1 LVLRTTS
8 SASTTSSTKPKSKPR
23 ASRLSPASSEGCIQN
38 KRTAQGGSFL
48 FNWSGIKDS
57 NLRPRGPKPR
67 ALANCANP
75 RRICVTTGA
84 NYNKRLQLLLDYQ
97 LSQRRQVLYN
107 KYEMKYASIFVTIL
121 LVWIAVILM
130 ALTTHN
136 ETQIFEL
143 YLAVIAN
150 TVILFLIGFARR

>member
-1 LVLRTTS
+1 
-8 SASTTSSTKPKSKPR
+8 
-23 ASRLSPASSEGCIQN
+23 
-38 KRTAQGGSFL
+38 
-48 FNWSGIKDS
+48 
-57 NLRPRGPKPR
+57 
-67 ALANCANP
+67 
-75 RRICVTTGA
+75 
-84 NYNKRLQLLLDYQ
+84 
-97 LSQRRQVLYN
+97 
-107 KYEMKYASIFVTIL
+107 MKYASIFVTIL